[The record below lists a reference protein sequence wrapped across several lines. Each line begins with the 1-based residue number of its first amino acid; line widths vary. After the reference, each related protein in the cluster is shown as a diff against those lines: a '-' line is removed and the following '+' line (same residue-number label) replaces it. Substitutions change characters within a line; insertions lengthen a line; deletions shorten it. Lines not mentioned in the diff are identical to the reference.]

1 MKLNGLDALMEDWIE
16 GLLSEPDATLLC
28 VPLKQSPETRVRYGE
43 TVSTHGLLEHAF
55 EETSWRAMTGQ
66 SLPVTSARPRIRH
79 WGPFAVAVAGL
90 GSGSRPQQCST
101 TPQIPRPAASR
112 REKSTWQAFA
122 ALPASTLFQS
132 ILIPTERIEQAQRS
146 GGIKPMA
153 ARLWWTD

>member
-1 MKLNGLDALMEDWIE
+1 MPR
-16 GLLSEPDATLLC
+16 LSVLWE
-28 VPLKQSPETRVRYGE
+28 QSPEARVRYGE

-90 GSGSRPQQCST
+90 GSDSRPQQSST

-112 REKSTWQAFA
+112 PEKSIRQAFA

-132 ILIPTERIEQAQRS
+132 ILIPTERIEQAKRS
-146 GGIKPMA
+146 GRRKPVA
-153 ARLWWTD
+153 ARLWWADYL